1 MERNQIMIKF
11 DDIKIS
17 GADYGLIL
25 VVLLLIVIGLI
36 AIYSA
41 SNQVE
46 SPALKANFTR
56 QVIWFSISLIFM
68 VVAIIIPTRAY
79 WASAYWLYFI
89 TIVLLLLTLILNRGS
104 SIARWINIGPLRF
117 QPAEFAKISVLIVVA
132 RYLSHEKRD
141 LNNFKD
147 ILISFGII
155 LLPFLLIAKQPDL
168 GTALVFLAI
177 ILPVLFWAGLPSFFL
192 FIFTTPFIVM
202 VSSFNYYTYFL
213 AMILIAVALLFF
225 KRGLFISLLIMV
237 LNIIVGIVTP
247 ILWGHLHEYQ
257 KHRVLTFLGI
267 EMDPQGLSYQV
278 IQSKVAIG
286 SGGFLGK
293 GLLKGTQTQLRFL
306 PEQHTDFVFSVIGEE
321 IGFIGSLIV
330 LILFLILLLRAIYIA
345 SKVRNK
351 FSGLLVIGATAILGF
366 HIIVNIGMTV
376 GMLPVTGLPLPFLSY
391 GGSFLIVAMTFIGI
405 IINASIRRFKY

>member
-1 MERNQIMIKF
+1 MLKF

-17 GADYGLIL
+17 GADYGFIL
-25 VVLLLIVIGLI
+25 VVLILVLIGLI

-41 SNQVE
+41 SYQVE

-56 QVIWFSISLIFM
+56 QILWFLIGLIFM
-68 VVAIIIPTRAY
+68 VIAIIIPARAY

-89 TIVLLLLTLILNRGS
+89 TIILLLFILILNRGS
-104 SIARWINIGPLRF
+104 TVARWINIGPLRF
-117 QPAEFAKISVLIVVA
+117 QPAEFAKISVLIVLA
-132 RYLSHEKRD
+132 RYLSHEKRN

-147 ILISFGII
+147 IVISFGVI

-192 FIFTTPFIVM
+192 FAITAPFIVM
-202 VSSFNYYTYFL
+202 LSSFNYYMYFL

-237 LNIIVGIVTP
+237 LNIVVGIVTP
-247 ILWGHLHEYQ
+247 LLWNHLHEYQ
-257 KHRVLTFLGI
+257 QHRVLTFLGL

-286 SGGFLGK
+286 SGGFWGK
-293 GLLKGTQTQLRFL
+293 GLLQGTQTQLRFL

-321 IGFIGSLIV
+321 FGFIGSFIV
-330 LILFLILLLRAIYIA
+330 IVLFLILLLRAIYIA

-351 FSGLLVIGATAILGF
+351 FSGLMVIGAAAILGF
-366 HIIVNIGMTV
+366 HIIINIGMTV
-376 GMLPVTGLPLPFLSY
+376 GMMPVTGLPLPFLSY
-391 GGSFLIVAMTFIGI
+391 GGSFLIVAMILIGM
-405 IINASIRRFKY
+405 IINASVRRFKY